1 MYELKAGSEQWVSTL
16 QRDRVLDKGEL
27 GVLVRRIREQL
38 SGTDWRELPSKARG
52 SLAHLPFMTRPRHER
67 QMCKTSP
74 SFARWFHRLFASIS
88 T

>member
-38 SGTDWRELPSKARG
+38 SGTDWWELPKKVRG
-52 SLAHLPFMTRPRHER
+52 SLAHLPFMTRPN
-67 QMCKTSP
+67 
-74 SFARWFHRLFASIS
+74 AV
-88 T
+88 